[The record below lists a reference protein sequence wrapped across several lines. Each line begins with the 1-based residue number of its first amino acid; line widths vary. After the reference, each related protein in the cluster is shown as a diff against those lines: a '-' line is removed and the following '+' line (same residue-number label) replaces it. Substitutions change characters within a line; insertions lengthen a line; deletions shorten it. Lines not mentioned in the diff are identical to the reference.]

1 MTATPANRFRSVAL
15 LGEGG
20 MARVYLVVSEGL
32 AGVDKLVVLKLL
44 RPELAHDEP
53 HRAMF
58 LDEAR
63 LAVKLDHPNIVHTY
77 EAGEQGGLY
86 FLMMEFLDGQPLSRL
101 RQSNGIDHF
110 PLALH
115 LYVLVGLL
123 RGLAYAHQ
131 LVDLDGSPLSIVHR
145 DISPQ
150 NVFVTY
156 DGRVKVV
163 DFGIAKAA
171 ISREQTEAGVFKGKT
186 AYAAPEQAMALK
198 VDQRA
203 DVFSAGVM
211 LWEAISGRRYWG
223 DRHDVQAL
231 MELVNDRLP
240 AMPEI
245 RPDAPAALIR
255 ICARALKW
263 QKEDRYATSAEFA
276 DALEQYL
283 LAQPNAPGPREL
295 AAWVTGHFA
304 HDRSE
309 LRRKI
314 EARAHAAPDAT
325 GQNLLGMMAAAAGP
339 SFKSWRPEASAHV
352 AVAAT
357 TQPPRRSW
365 QRVGAWAFAV
375 AGVGGALAAAV
386 MHAPRAAVAPVA
398 ASSAARPAPA
408 ALPVPALV
416 PTPEPQ
422 RLPPSA
428 PAAPAVPTRQPTR
441 LHDERRSPLVVAA
454 PRPSAAPV
462 AKPRATLDE
471 ESPYSR

>member
-1 MTATPANRFRSVAL
+1 
-15 LGEGG
+15 

-32 AGVDKLVVLKLL
+32 AGADKLVVLKLL

-86 FLMMEFLDGQPLSRL
+86 YLMMEFLDGQPLSRL
-101 RQSNGIDHF
+101 RQSNGVDHF

-115 LYVLVGLL
+115 LHVLVGLL

-131 LVDLDGSPLSIVHR
+131 LVDLDGSPLAIVHR
-145 DISPQ
+145 DVSPQ

-211 LWEAISGRRYWG
+211 LWEAITGRRYWG

-231 MELVNDRLP
+231 MELVNERLP

-276 DALEQYL
+276 DALEAYL
-283 LAQPNAPGPREL
+283 QAQPNAPGPREL

-304 HDRSE
+304 ADRSE

-314 EARAHAAPDAT
+314 EARAHATPDAT
-325 GQNLLGMMAAAAGP
+325 GQNFLGLMAAAAGP
-339 SFKSWRPEASAHV
+339 NFKTWRPEASANV

-357 TQPPRRSW
+357 TRPPRHTW
-365 QRVGAWAFAV
+365 QRLGSWAV
-375 AGVGGALAAAV
+375 AIAGLVAALAAVTHEWHAATTRASVSSLQAAV
-386 MHAPRAAVAPVA
+386 VKPAAIANPDPPRAQPASLPAGTAPAEAKPALAVRA
-398 ASSAARPAPA
+398 AGTPAP
-408 ALPVPALV
+408 
-416 PTPEPQ
+416 
-422 RLPPSA
+422 
-428 PAAPAVPTRQPTR
+428 QPTR
-441 LHDERRSPLVVAA
+441 PHDDRRLSPTVAT
-454 PRPSAAPV
+454 PRPSAAPA
-462 AKPRATLDE
+462 AKPPAILDE